1 MAGKLG
7 LKPPEPALPNVTHIL
22 KGTMRSR
29 YRTSQ
34 PGVELSKEGT
44 VFDIQRFS
52 VHDGPGIRTI
62 VFLKGCSLKCQWCAN
77 PESQAVTPELL
88 FDPARCIACENCLF
102 QCKHGALHKQE
113 ERILFEKELCIGCG
127 ACAAKCYAEARVL
140 KGRKMTVEALMA
152 EVLKDEAFYA
162 DSGGGVTLSGG
173 EPLDQPGFS
182 ECILKACKN
191 LALHTAVETAGHV
204 PWTSFERIIPFTDLF
219 LFDIKHTDPD
229 KLKEFTQGDAARILK
244 NLKKLVMSAQH
255 IIVRTPVIPGFND
268 SPEEIQ
274 KIARLVNCLGI
285 KELHMLPYHR
295 YGQSK
300 GSRCGSEDN
309 KQRMS

>member
-1 MAGKLG
+1 
-7 LKPPEPALPNVTHIL
+7 
-22 KGTMRSR
+22 MR
-29 YRTSQ
+29 
-34 PGVELSKEGT
+34 KEGI

-52 VHDGPGIRTI
+52 VHDGPGIRTL
-62 VFLKGCSLKCQWCAN
+62 VFLKGCSLKCEWCAN
-77 PESQAVTPELL
+77 PESQAAAPELL
-88 FDPARCIACENCLF
+88 FDPASCIACENCLIL
-102 QCKHGALHKQE
+102 CTHGALHKQG
-113 ERILFEKELCIGCG
+113 ERILFEKERCIGCG
-127 ACAAKCYAEARVL
+127 ACAEKCYAEARVL
-140 KGRKMTVEALMA
+140 KGQKMTVEAVVA
-152 EVLKDEAFYA
+152 EVLKDEAFYT

-204 PWTSFERIIPFTDLF
+204 PWSGFERIIPFTDLF

-229 KLKEFTQGDAARILK
+229 KLKEFTKGDAARILQ
-244 NLKKLVMSAQH
+244 NLKKLVMSAKQ

-274 KIARLVNCLGI
+274 TIARLVKSLGI
-285 KELHMLPYHR
+285 QELHMLPYHR

-300 GSRCGSEDN
+300 YRLMGRKYVFQGPQQVAAERMLALQNTASREGL
-309 KQRMS
+309 KVKVGG

>member
-1 MAGKLG
+1 MSPFK
-7 LKPPEPALPNVTHIL
+7 
-22 KGTMRSR
+22 
-29 YRTSQ
+29 
-34 PGVELSKEGT
+34 SKEGT

-52 VHDGPGIRTI
+52 VHDGPGIRTL
-62 VFLKGCSLKCQWCAN
+62 VFLKGCSLTCEWCAN

-88 FDPARCIACENCLF
+88 FDPARCIACENCLIL
-102 QCKHGALHKQE
+102 CTHGALHKQGK
-113 ERILFEKELCIGCG
+113 RILFEKERCIGCG
-127 ACAAKCYAEARVL
+127 ACTEKCYAEARVL
-140 KGRKMTVEALMA
+140 KGRKMTVEAVVA

-204 PWTSFERIIPFTDLF
+204 SWSSFEKIIPFTDLF

-229 KLKEFTQGDAARILK
+229 KLKEFTKGDAARILQ
-244 NLKKLVMSAQH
+244 NLKKLVMRTKQ

-268 SPEEIQ
+268 SPGEIK
-274 KIARLVNCLGI
+274 KIARLVKSLDI

-300 GSRCGSEDN
+300 YRLMGRKYVFQGPQEVAAERMLALQHTASREGL
-309 KQRMS
+309 KVQVGG

>member
-1 MAGKLG
+1 M
-7 LKPPEPALPNVTHIL
+7 
-22 KGTMRSR
+22 
-29 YRTSQ
+29 
-34 PGVELSKEGT
+34 ELSNEGT

-52 VHDGPGIRTI
+52 VHDGPGIRTL
-62 VFLKGCSLKCQWCAN
+62 VFLKGCSLKCEWCAN

-88 FDPARCIACENCLF
+88 FDPARCIACENCLIL
-102 QCKHGALHKQE
+102 CTHGALHKQG
-113 ERILFEKELCIGCG
+113 ERILFEKERCIGCG
-127 ACAAKCYAEARVL
+127 ACAEKCYAEARVL
-140 KGRKMTVEALMA
+140 KGRKMTVEAVVA

-173 EPLDQPGFS
+173 EPMDQPGFS

-191 LALHTAVETAGHV
+191 LALHTAVDTAGYV
-204 PWTSFERIIPFTDLF
+204 SWSSFEKIIPFTDLF

-229 KLKEFTQGDAARILK
+229 KLKEFTKGDAARILQ
-244 NLKKLVMSAQH
+244 NLKKLVMSAKQ

-274 KIARLVNCLGI
+274 KIARLVKSLDI
-285 KELHMLPYHR
+285 KVLHMLPYHR

-300 GSRCGSEDN
+300 YRLMGRKYVFQGPQQVVAERMLALQDTASREGL
-309 KQRMS
+309 KVQVGG

>member
-1 MAGKLG
+1 
-7 LKPPEPALPNVTHIL
+7 
-22 KGTMRSR
+22 
-29 YRTSQ
+29 
-34 PGVELSKEGT
+34 LSNEGT

-52 VHDGPGIRTI
+52 VHDGPGIRTL
-62 VFLKGCSLKCQWCAN
+62 VFLKGCSLTCEWCAN

-88 FDPARCIACENCLF
+88 FDPARCIACENCLIL
-102 QCKHGALHKQE
+102 CTHGALHKQGK
-113 ERILFEKELCIGCG
+113 RILFEKERCIGCG
-127 ACAAKCYAEARVL
+127 ACTEKCYAEARVL
-140 KGRKMTVEALMA
+140 KGRKMTVEAVVA

-182 ECILKACKN
+182 EYILKACKN

-204 PWTSFERIIPFTDLF
+204 SWSSFEKIIPFTDLF

-229 KLKEFTQGDAARILK
+229 KLKEFTKGDAARILQNLK
-244 NLKKLVMSAQH
+244 NLVMRAKQ

-268 SPEEIQ
+268 SPGEIK
-274 KIARLVNCLGI
+274 KIARLVKSLDI

-300 GSRCGSEDN
+300 YSLMGRKYVFQGPQRVAAERMLALQDTASREGL
-309 KQRMS
+309 KVQVGG

>member
-1 MAGKLG
+1 MSPFK
-7 LKPPEPALPNVTHIL
+7 
-22 KGTMRSR
+22 
-29 YRTSQ
+29 
-34 PGVELSKEGT
+34 SKEGT

-52 VHDGPGIRTI
+52 VHDGPGIRTL
-62 VFLKGCSLKCQWCAN
+62 VFLKGCSLKCEWCAN

-88 FDPARCIACENCLF
+88 FDPARCIACENCLIL
-102 QCKHGALHKQE
+102 CTHGALHKQG
-113 ERILFEKELCIGCG
+113 ERILFEKERCSGCG
-127 ACAAKCYAEARVL
+127 ACAEKCYAEARVL
-140 KGRKMTVEALMA
+140 KGRKMTVEAVVA

-182 ECILKACKN
+182 ECILKTCRN
-191 LALHTAVETAGHV
+191 LALHTTVETAGHV
-204 PWTSFERIIPFTDLF
+204 SWSNFERIIPFTDLF

-229 KLKEFTQGDAARILK
+229 KLKEFTKGDAALILQ
-244 NLKKLVMSAQH
+244 NLKKLVMSAKQ

-274 KIARLVNCLGI
+274 KIARLVKSLGI
-285 KELHMLPYHR
+285 KELQMLPYHR

-300 GSRCGSEDN
+300 YSLMGRKYVFQGPQQVEAERMLALQDTASREGL
-309 KQRMS
+309 KVQVGG